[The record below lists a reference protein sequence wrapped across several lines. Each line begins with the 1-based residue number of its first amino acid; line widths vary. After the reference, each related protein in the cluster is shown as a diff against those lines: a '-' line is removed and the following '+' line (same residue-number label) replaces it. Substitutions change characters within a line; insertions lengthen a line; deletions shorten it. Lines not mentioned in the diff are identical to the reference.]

1 MRLSS
6 GLLVAVASGAF
17 AQRFTNS
24 STSALES
31 STTLPSNIDTTTG
44 AAPSSTTSP
53 AASQSVDLSDADL
66 GQGTSLVTGANGQPA
81 VRMAA
86 GANGVAEFTS
96 SPEITELETGSQ
108 IQIRFDISVSA
119 VVESRKRDFEG
130 CTLDVKLDGE
140 TIYSEPLA
148 DTNGASV
155 EQASNPT
162 TLNSDKPD
170 IQFLQSCGSEPVQ
183 LDVSN
188 LAVAAATDGGSTGLP
203 TGAATETGTETGTE
217 VATGTNSEGATTN
230 SEGETVIPTGT
241 ETGSAI
247 ATGTNSEGATT
258 NSEGETVIP
267 TGSETAI
274 ETNSAGFTTNSEGE
288 TVFPTGTQTGS
299 AIATG
304 TNSEGATTNS
314 EGETVVP
321 TGTATGTEASASAS
335 ATSPAGFPGS
345 VGVFTLFGCVG
356 SSAGFPTFELA
367 ETNAQM
373 DLERCASLCTGR
385 AYFGVYDTAC
395 YCGDE
400 IDADNTSRVDID
412 QCDIECPGDK
422 DNFCGGDGR
431 LNRLRARQAVPAGR
445 LLTVYASAIGAGA
458 TVTDSVTQTVTD
470 ETTITTTFTTAI
482 TGAETTTTA
491 TVTAVQICVNGKCYS
506 QGSDRTVFIF
516 IEVNGSDCDN
526 EWVYITEECSCQG
539 GKQYVPKFCSG
550 GSCAGEIVY
559 KTQECHDWW
568 NHETFFVAADC
579 GCKEETVIY
588 KPWENSWGTPN
599 NCKAELVPVC
609 SGPKCP
615 VVKVP
620 THGGYTHPFTNGTWT
635 NGTAHCSG
643 PHCPSPVPQCSGPKC
658 PAPHCSGPHCP
669 SPVPQCSGP
678 KCPAPHCSGPHCP
691 SPAPVCS
698 GPSCPS
704 TKVVTLVPQCSGASC
719 PAKPTGSQ
727 ETGVPCNGADCHV
740 ATATDSS
747 PKPTGTVPA
756 IVNGAGKQVVGA
768 ATLFAALFAAL
779 L

>member
-6 GLLVAVASGAF
+6 GLLVAVATGAF

-24 STSALES
+24 STAALES
-31 STTLPSNIDTTTG
+31 STTLPTKIDTTTD

-53 AASQSVDLSDADL
+53 AASQSVDLSKDAQL
-66 GQGTSLVTGANGQPA
+66 GQGTSFVTGPNGETA

-86 GANGVAEFTS
+86 AANGVAEFS
-96 SPEITELETGSQ
+96 AAPEITEIETGSQ

-119 VVESRKRDFEG
+119 VVESRKRAFEG

-203 TGAATETGTETGTE
+203 TGSATETAAETGTETGTE

-274 ETNSAGFTTNSEGE
+274 ETNSAGATTNSEGE

-345 VGVFTLFGCVG
+345 IGVFTLFGCVG

-400 IDADNTSRVDID
+400 IDADNTSRVDVD

-482 TGAETTTTA
+482 TNAETTTTA

-516 IEVNGSDCDN
+516 IEVNGGDCDN

-643 PHCPSPVPQCSGPKC
+643 PHCPSP
-658 PAPHCSGPHCP
+658 APHCSGPNCP
-669 SPVPQCSGP
+669 
-678 KCPAPHCSGPHCP
+678 KPAPQ
-691 SPAPVCS
+691 CS

-704 TKVVTLVPQCSGASC
+704 TKVVTLVPQCSGPSC
-719 PAKPTGSQ
+719 PAKPTGSE

-740 ATATDSS
+740 ATATGSS

>member
-24 STSALES
+24 STAALES
-31 STTLPSNIDTTTG
+31 STTLPTKIDTTTD

-53 AASQSVDLSDADL
+53 AASQSVDLRKEAQL
-66 GQGTSLVTGANGQPA
+66 GPGTSFVTGPNGETA

-86 GANGVAEFTS
+86 AANGVAQFS
-96 SPEITELETGSQ
+96 ASPEITELETGSQ

-119 VVESRKRDFEG
+119 VVEARKRAFEG

-148 DTNGASV
+148 DTNGAAV

-162 TLNSDKPD
+162 ALNSNKPD

-203 TGAATETGTETGTE
+203 TGSATETAAETGTETGTE

-288 TVFPTGTQTGS
+288 TVFPTGTETGS

-345 VGVFTLFGCVG
+345 IGVFTLFGCVG

-373 DLERCASLCTGR
+373 DLERCGSLCTGR
-385 AYFGVYDTAC
+385 AYFGVYDTTC

-400 IDADNTSRVDID
+400 IDADNTSRVDVG

-422 DNFCGGDGR
+422 DNFCGGDTR
-431 LNRLRARQAVPAGR
+431 RNRLQARQAVAAGR

-568 NHETFFVAADC
+568 NYETFFVAADC

-643 PHCPSPVPQCSGPKC
+643 PHCPK
-658 PAPHCSGPHCP
+658 PAPHA
-669 SPVPQCSGP
+669 PQ
-678 KCPAPHCSGPHCP
+678 
-691 SPAPVCS
+691 CS

-704 TKVVTLVPQCSGASC
+704 TKVVTLVPQCSGPSC
-719 PAKPTGSQ
+719 PSKPTGSQ
-727 ETGVPCNGADCHV
+727 ETGAHCNGADCHV
-740 ATATDSS
+740 ATATGSS

>member
-6 GLLVAVASGAF
+6 GLLMACASGAF
-17 AQRFTNS
+17 GQNFKRFTNS

-31 STTLPSNIDTTTG
+31 STTLPTAIDTTTS
-44 AAPSSTTSP
+44 AAPSSTTG
-53 AASQSVDLSDADL
+53 AASESVDLGTTATL
-66 GQGTSLVTGANGQPA
+66 GRGSSFVTGPNGETA
-81 VRMAA
+81 VRMSA
-86 GANGVAEFTS
+86 GANGIAQFGAAPSITKISVGAE
-96 SPEITELETGSQ
+96 
-108 IQIRFDISVSA
+108 IQIRFSISVSA
-119 VVESRKRDFEG
+119 VIESRKRAFEG
-130 CTLDVKLDGE
+130 CTLDVTLDGE

-148 DTNGASV
+148 DTNGAAV

-170 IQFLQSCGSEPVQ
+170 IQFLQSCGSDPVQ

-188 LAVAAATDGGSTGLP
+188 LVVATATDNGSTGIP
-203 TGAATETGTETGTE
+203 TVGGTETATETGTE

-241 ETGSAI
+241 ETAI

-258 NSEGETVIP
+258 NSEGETVFP
-267 TGSETAI
+267 TETAV

-288 TVFPTGTQTGS
+288 TVFPTGTETGS

-321 TGTATGTEASASAS
+321 TGTEASASAS

-345 VGVFTLFGCVG
+345 IGVFTLFGCVG
-356 SSAGFPTFELA
+356 SDAGFPTFELA
-367 ETNAQM
+367 ESNAQM

-422 DNFCGGDGR
+422 DNFCGGDTR
-431 LNRLRARQAVPAGR
+431 RNRLQARQAVAAGR
-445 LLTVYASAIGAGA
+445 LLTVYVSAAGAGA
-458 TVTDSVTQTVTD
+458 TVTDSVTETVTD
-470 ETTITTTFTTAI
+470 QTTVTTTFTTAI
-482 TGAETTTTA
+482 TGAQTTTTQ
-491 TVTAVQICVNGKCYS
+491 TVTAVQVCVNGKCYTE
-506 QGSDRTVFIF
+506 GSDRTVFIF

-615 VVKVP
+615 VVKVKVP
-620 THGGYTHPFTNGTWT
+620 THGGYYPPTNGTWS
-635 NGTAHCSG
+635 NGTHG
-643 PHCPSPVPQCSGPKC
+643 G
-658 PAPHCSGPHCP
+658 APHCSGPHCP
-669 SPVPQCSGP
+669 GGPV
-678 KCPAPHCSGPHCP
+678 PHCSGPSCP
-691 SPAPVCS
+691 GGPVPHCS

-704 TKVVTLVPQCSGASC
+704 TKVVTLVPECSGPSC
-719 PAKPTGSQ
+719 PTKPTGPS
-727 ETGVPCNGADCHV
+727 GSGPHCNGADCHV
-740 ATATDSS
+740 ATATGSS
-747 PKPTGTVPA
+747 SKPTGTVPA

>member
-6 GLLVAVASGAF
+6 SLLAAFAPGAF
-17 AQRFTNS
+17 AQNFPRFANS
-24 STSALES
+24 SSAAVES
-31 STTLPSNIDTTTG
+31 STTLPSSIDTTTG
-44 AAPSSTTSP
+44 ASPSSTTSP
-53 AASQSVDLSDADL
+53 AASQSVDLSDAQL
-66 GQGTSLVTGANGQPA
+66 GQRTRRITKNGQPA

-86 GANGVAEFTS
+86 AANGVAEFTS
-96 SPEITELETGSQ
+96 SPEITELEIGSQ
-108 IQIRFDISVSA
+108 IQIRFEIDVSA
-119 VVESRKRDFEG
+119 AVESRKRAFEG
-130 CTLDVKLDGE
+130 CTLDVKLDGD

-183 LDVSN
+183 VDVSN
-188 LAVAAATDGGSTGLP
+188 LVVAAATDGGSTGLP
-203 TGAATETGTETGTE
+203 TGSATETAAETGTETGTE
-217 VATGTNSEGATTN
+217 VATGTNSEGATT
-230 SEGETVIPTGT
+230 P
-241 ETGSAI
+241 SA
-247 ATGTNSEGATT
+247 
-258 NSEGETVIP
+258 
-267 TGSETAI
+267 
-274 ETNSAGFTTNSEGE
+274 GE
-288 TVFPTGTQTGS
+288 TVFPTGTQNSS

-304 TNSEGATTNS
+304 TTTKVWTN
-314 EGETVVP
+314 
-321 TGTATGTEASASAS
+321 GTATGTEASASAS
-335 ATSPAGFPGS
+335 ATSPAGFPASIGA
-345 VGVFTLFGCVG
+345 FTLFGCVG

-367 ETNAQM
+367 ETNAKM

-400 IDADNTSRVDID
+400 IDADNTSRVDVD

-445 LLTVYASAIGAGA
+445 LLTVYASAAGTGA

-470 ETTITTTFTTAI
+470 ETAITTTLTTAI
-482 TGAETTTTA
+482 TNAETTTTA
-491 TVTAVQICVNGKCYS
+491 TATAVQICVNGKCYT

-516 IEVNGSDCDN
+516 IEVNGSACDN

-568 NHETFFVAADC
+568 NYETFFVAADC

-609 SGPKCP
+609 SGPQCP

-620 THGGYTHPFTNGTWT
+620 TPGGYTHPFTNGTWT

-643 PHCPSPVPQCSGPKC
+643 PHCPSP
-658 PAPHCSGPHCP
+658 
-669 SPVPQCSGP
+669 
-678 KCPAPHCSGPHCP
+678 
-691 SPAPVCS
+691 APVCS
-698 GPSCPS
+698 GPGCPS
-704 TKVVTLVPQCSGASC
+704 TKVVTLVPQC
-719 PAKPTGSQ
+719 
-727 ETGVPCNGADCHV
+727 NGADCHA
-740 ATATDSS
+740 ATATGSS

>member
-6 GLLVAVASGAF
+6 GLLAAIASGAYAQNFPRF
-17 AQRFTNS
+17 ANS
-24 STSALES
+24 STAALES
-31 STTLPSNIDTTTG
+31 STTLPSSIDTTTG

-53 AASQSVDLSDADL
+53 AASQSVDLGDAQL
-66 GQGTSLVTGANGQPA
+66 GQGCSFVTGADGKTA
-81 VRMAA
+81 IRMAA
-86 GANGVAEFTS
+86 VANGVAEFSTS
-96 SPEITELETGSQ
+96 PQITELETGSQ
-108 IQIRFDISVSA
+108 IQIRFEISVSA
-119 VVESRKRDFEG
+119 VAEARKRAFEG

-148 DTNGASV
+148 DTNGAAV

-188 LAVAAATDGGSTGLP
+188 LAVASATDGGSTGLP
-203 TGAATETGTETGTE
+203 TGAATETATGTETGTE

-230 SEGETVIPTGT
+230 SEGETVFPTGT
-241 ETGSAI
+241 E
-247 ATGTNSEGATT
+247 
-258 NSEGETVIP
+258 
-267 TGSETAI
+267 
-274 ETNSAGFTTNSEGE
+274 
-288 TVFPTGTQTGS
+288 TGS

-335 ATSPAGFPGS
+335 ATSPAGFPDS
-345 VGVFTLFGCVG
+345 IGVFTLFGCVG

-422 DNFCGGDGR
+422 DNFCGGDTR
-431 LNRLRARQAVPAGR
+431 RNRLQARQAVAAGR
-445 LLTVYASAIGAGA
+445 LLTVYVSAIGAGV

-470 ETTITTTFTTAI
+470 ETTVTTTFTTAI

-526 EWVYITEECSCQG
+526 EWVYIIEECSCQG

-588 KPWENSWGTPN
+588 KPWENSWGTPD
-599 NCKAELVPVC
+599 NCKTELVPVC

-620 THGGYTHPFTNGTWT
+620 THGGYTHPVTNGTWT

-643 PHCPSPVPQCSGPKC
+643 PHCPSGPVPP
-658 PAPHCSGPHCP
+658 CSGPHCP
-669 SPVPQCSGP
+669 STGPQ
-678 KCPAPHCSGPHCP
+678 
-691 SPAPVCS
+691 CS

-704 TKVVTLVPQCSGASC
+704 TKVVTLVPQCSGPSC

-727 ETGVPCNGADCHV
+727 ETGSHCNGVDCHV
-740 ATATDSS
+740 ATATGSG